1 MGQKMKSSLSDV
13 IHLIVLEC
21 FLLSVCLIGDHIL
34 FTCQDSVI
42 KAVSD
47 NLTHASVGLISWI
60 IIIFR
65 SSMSIIS
72 NVKTNCS
79 WILAAG
85 LLSSLIDLDHF
96 VAAHSLHLDNATHL
110 TSRPL
115 LHCSLIPLI
124 FLLLSLTLGRLFN
137 NNLIETGFLNI
148 LLFVFSSSER

>member
-1 MGQKMKSSLSDV
+1 MWNEYTEDDEEGELETRQKMKSSLSDV
-13 IHLIVLEC
+13 IDLIVLEC

-47 NLTHASVGLISWI
+47 NITHASVGFISWI
-60 IIIFR
+60 IIIYS

-96 VAAHSLHLDNATHL
+96 VAAHSLHLDV
-110 TSRPL
+110 
-115 LHCSLIPLI
+115 
-124 FLLLSLTLGRLFN
+124 N
-137 NNLIETGFLNI
+137 NFCYGYRMII
-148 LLFVFSSSER
+148 KFVITECHSSDL